1 MMNNN
6 NRNKDYIALFG
17 DNFISDCKKFNILLA
32 GSGSLGC
39 EILKNLS
46 LMGVPSG

>member
-1 MMNNN
+1 MIKN
-6 NRNKDYIALFG
+6 NRYKDYIALFG
-17 DNFISDCKKFNILLA
+17 DNFINDCKKINILLA

-46 LMGVPSG
+46 LMGVSSG